1 MSFVFLLF
9 SRECTSWGGEGR
21 GLGCWKEFS
30 FGRDDETTALFFS
43 SFLGWRRRRSFE
55 KKVPDIHA
63 IISRTKDAPPPA
75 PRPGNC
81 VFPRHHRPPTT
92 PRRSRANNYPF
103 FSIPAHPSGPLRARP
118 RHAPSSALRTGGPT
132 QTLLTPPP
140 YVHMI
145 WLPILTSLGLFLFAS
160 TLHPVMSASPLV
172 GYDSDRVVADPKSSV
187 AGAHFPVVCV
197 SIMTSVY
204 CHDYGRMGWALL
216 GSMLLAFDLGYVLRT
231 QQRILAESG
240 GVGGGGGIAARCP
253 SEDVFED
260 AFADAMACRGGG
272 EDDDDAGGGRRR
284 RGRASALLEH
294 ASLRFPF
301 ALSGGYALAMIA
313 QYLSAF
319 LINVEMH
326 TSVYLVVA
334 NVSLVGLCAAG
345 FGLLWRGRYY
355 GACGSLMWYLVSV
368 FFVG

>member
-1 MSFVFLLF
+1 
-9 SRECTSWGGEGR
+9 
-21 GLGCWKEFS
+21 
-30 FGRDDETTALFFS
+30 
-43 SFLGWRRRRSFE
+43 
-55 KKVPDIHA
+55 
-63 IISRTKDAPPPA
+63 
-75 PRPGNC
+75 
-81 VFPRHHRPPTT
+81 
-92 PRRSRANNYPF
+92 
-103 FSIPAHPSGPLRARP
+103 
-118 RHAPSSALRTGGPT
+118 
-132 QTLLTPPP
+132 
-140 YVHMI
+140 
-145 WLPILTSLGLFLFAS
+145 
-160 TLHPVMSASPLV
+160 
-172 GYDSDRVVADPKSSV
+172 
-187 AGAHFPVVCV
+187 
-197 SIMTSVY
+197 
-204 CHDYGRMGWALL
+204 MGWALL

>member
-1 MSFVFLLF
+1 VF
-9 SRECTSWGGEGR
+9 
-21 GLGCWKEFS
+21 
-30 FGRDDETTALFFS
+30 
-43 SFLGWRRRRSFE
+43 FLVITG
-55 KKVPDIHA
+55 
-63 IISRTKDAPPPA
+63 
-75 PRPGNC
+75 PRPH
-81 VFPRHHRPPTT
+81 PAAHEQIII
-92 PRRSRANNYPF
+92 PF
-103 FSIPAHPSGPLRARP
+103 SLSAHPSGPLRARP

-145 WLPILTSLGLFLFAS
+145 WLPILMSLGLFLFAS

-187 AGAHFPVVCV
+187 AGAHFPVVCI
-197 SIMTSVY
+197 SIMMSVY

-231 QQRILAESG
+231 QRILASG
-240 GVGGGGGIAARCP
+240 GGGGGGIAACCP

-272 EDDDDAGGGRRR
+272 DGGGGEDDDDAGGGRRR
-284 RGRASALLEH
+284 RGGRASALLEH

-345 FGLLWRGRYY
+345 FGMLWRGRYY

>member
-1 MSFVFLLF
+1 
-9 SRECTSWGGEGR
+9 
-21 GLGCWKEFS
+21 
-30 FGRDDETTALFFS
+30 
-43 SFLGWRRRRSFE
+43 
-55 KKVPDIHA
+55 
-63 IISRTKDAPPPA
+63 
-75 PRPGNC
+75 
-81 VFPRHHRPPTT
+81 
-92 PRRSRANNYPF
+92 
-103 FSIPAHPSGPLRARP
+103 
-118 RHAPSSALRTGGPT
+118 
-132 QTLLTPPP
+132 
-140 YVHMI
+140 
-145 WLPILTSLGLFLFAS
+145 
-160 TLHPVMSASPLV
+160 MSASPLV

-368 FFVG
+368 CFVG

>member
-1 MSFVFLLF
+1 MG
-9 SRECTSWGGEGR
+9 W
-21 GLGCWKEFS
+21 WKEFS

-118 RHAPSSALRTGGPT
+118 RHAPLSALRTGGPT

-231 QQRILAESG
+231 QRILAESG
-240 GVGGGGGIAARCP
+240 GVGGGVASPRAARARTCSRMRSRTRWRAAAVARTTTTPEEVVVVGVALPP
-253 SEDVFED
+253 SSNTRPSVSRSR
-260 AFADAMACRGGG
+260 CRGGTP
-272 EDDDDAGGGRRR
+272 
-284 RGRASALLEH
+284 S
-294 ASLRFPF
+294 P
-301 ALSGGYALAMIA
+301 
-313 QYLSAF
+313 
-319 LINVEMH
+319 
-326 TSVYLVVA
+326 
-334 NVSLVGLCAAG
+334 
-345 FGLLWRGRYY
+345 
-355 GACGSLMWYLVSV
+355 
-368 FFVG
+368 